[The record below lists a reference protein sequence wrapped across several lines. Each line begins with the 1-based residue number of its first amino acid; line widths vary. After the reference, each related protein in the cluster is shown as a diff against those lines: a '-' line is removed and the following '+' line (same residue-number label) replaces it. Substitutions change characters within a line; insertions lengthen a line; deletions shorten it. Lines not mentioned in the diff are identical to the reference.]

1 MRFSDEHPA
10 LHDDKVVY
18 GGVVGTFLHRY
29 SRLGF
34 EMQERRRRREHT
46 ATARVN
52 LRSSMHIPEMR
63 RLHNWQYTLI

>member
-1 MRFSDEHPA
+1 MRFSDEP

-18 GGVVGTFLHRY
+18 GVVGTFLHRY

-34 EMQERRRRREHT
+34 EVQERRRRREHT

-63 RLHNWQYTLI
+63 RLGNWQYTLI